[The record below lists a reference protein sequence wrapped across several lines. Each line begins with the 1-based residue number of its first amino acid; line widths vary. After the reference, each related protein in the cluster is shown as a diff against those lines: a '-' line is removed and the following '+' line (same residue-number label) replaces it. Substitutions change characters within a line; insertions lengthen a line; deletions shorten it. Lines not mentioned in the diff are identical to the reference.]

1 MTANPWLSV
10 WSSRWIFCV
19 LATAGITAG
28 CSRYHEDEWSRK
40 WPPRHSAQGLVELD
54 GQPLDG
60 ATITFFTERADRG
73 NEPFSAVGITDSAG
87 RFVLKTF
94 RPNDGAVAGTH
105 IVMIEKSSYDDR
117 TGRVTAHLPRRY
129 ARQETSGLTA
139 EVTEQGPNDF
149 TFRLESK

>member
-1 MTANPWLSV
+1 MSGAASGHRGIRPKGSLNSTASHSTGPPSR
-10 WSSRWIFCV
+10 SSPNVR
-19 LATAGITAG
+19 TA
-28 CSRYHEDEWSRK
+28 
-40 WPPRHSAQGLVELD
+40 
-54 GQPLDG
+54 
-60 ATITFFTERADRG
+60 G

-105 IVMIEKSSYDDR
+105 IVMIEKSSYDDK

-139 EVTEQGPNDF
+139 EVTEKGPNDF

>member
-1 MTANPWLSV
+1 MTVVPFPRFHLPSWALWV
-10 WSSRWIFCV
+10 VI
-19 LATAGITAG
+19 TAGLAAG

-40 WPPRHSAQGLVELD
+40 WPPRHPAQGFVELD
-54 GQPLDG
+54 GSPLEG
-60 ATITFFTERADRG
+60 ATVTFFTERADRG

-105 IVMIEKSSYDDR
+105 IVMIEKSSFDDK
-117 TGRVTAHLPRRY
+117 TGRVVTALPRRY

-139 EVTEQGPNDF
+139 EVTEKGANDF
-149 TFRLESK
+149 TFQLESK

>member
-1 MTANPWLSV
+1 MTAIPRLSV
-10 WSSRWIFCV
+10 WSSQWMFWV
-19 LATAGITAG
+19 LAVAGVTAG

-40 WPPRHSAQGLVELD
+40 WPPRHLAQGFVELD

-60 ATITFFTERADRG
+60 ATVTFFTERADRG

-105 IVMIEKSSYDDR
+105 IVMIEKSVYDDKA
-117 TGRVTAHLPRRY
+117 GRVITQLPRRY
-129 ARQETSGLTA
+129 ARQDTSGLTA
-139 EVTEQGPNDF
+139 EVTEQGPNEF